1 LSLDGVEQ
9 VDLPDDLSKSTL
21 GGTFPGGV
29 ALVVFGVIALFHTA
43 FGMSLDWVE
52 SWCRWHR
59 SHWGLFVLSSLRREK
74 SSCLTACEAKL
85 SIRHGIL
92 IPM

>member
-1 LSLDGVEQ
+1 MSLDGVEQ

-52 SWCRWHR
+52 SWWPLAPIVL
-59 SHWGLFVLSSLRREK
+59 GVYLFYQAYEEK
-74 SSCLTACEAKL
+74 KAAA
-85 SIRHGIL
+85 
-92 IPM
+92 